1 MMIVELIDGD
11 DFRDRLVAL
20 GIRISEGACP
30 ESSARLAR
38 RCALEG
44 GVPGLAESV
53 AELVGELESKRE
65 ILLPSVRRALETHLL
80 PLVR

>member
-20 GIRISEGACP
+20 GIHIPAGACP
-30 ESSARLAR
+30 ESCARLAR
-38 RCALEG
+38 RCVLEG
-44 GVPGLAESV
+44 GVSGL
-53 AELVGELESKRE
+53 AELVGELEGKRE
-65 ILLPSVRRALETHLL
+65 IMLPSVRQALETHLL

>member
-1 MMIVELIDGD
+1 MMIVELIDGE

-20 GIRISEGACP
+20 GVTIPAGACP

-44 GVPGLAESV
+44 PMDGLAELV
-53 AELVGELESKRE
+53 EELIGKRD
-65 ILLPSVRRALETHLL
+65 ILLPAVRQALETHLL